1 MEIGEYIHIRH
12 GDLLSISLSLL
23 LLCYVDFWNMICNFR
38 RYDMPFLYT
47 QYSIPCTNTKLG
59 FNLWVLLR

>member
-1 MEIGEYIHIRH
+1 MEIGEYIHIRY
-12 GDLLSISLSLL
+12 GELLSISLSLS

-47 QYSIPCTNTKLG
+47 
-59 FNLWVLLR
+59 